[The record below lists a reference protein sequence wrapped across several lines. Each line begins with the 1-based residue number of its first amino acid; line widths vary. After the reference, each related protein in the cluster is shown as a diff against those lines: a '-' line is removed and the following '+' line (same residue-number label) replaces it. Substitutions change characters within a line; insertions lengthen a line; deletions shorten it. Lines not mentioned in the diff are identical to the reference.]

1 MAGIP
6 SKRIQDAALK
16 LLKQSVRLKRGER
29 IALVTDREGCMIFV
43 ALCAA
48 AEQLGGDI
56 TEVYLSPNRM
66 HSAPIPVAKNIFA
79 KSDVI
84 VAPTR
89 ISITHSPETYLARK
103 NGARVVSMPDVT
115 ESMFLRAMEADNS
128 KISKIH
134 SKLMRSLAKVK
145 QIRITSPSGTDFTID
160 AKGRKLVFQEDS
172 GDISAKGTMSN
183 IPFGEVYTYIGLGD
197 GCLAI
202 DSWGRHIT
210 KRECAKLW
218 VKGGKIIKWNKGAE
232 PYIKHQLK
240 AGTCGFLVAELG
252 IGTNP
257 NIKRPIG
264 DVLNDE
270 KIGGSVHIAFG
281 GAEGLRKCAVH
292 EDFVLLSPTLDVGG
306 KILIRRG
313 KFV

>member
-6 SKRIQDAALK
+6 SKRMQQAALK
-16 LLKQSVRLKRGER
+16 LLKRNVRLKRGER
-29 IALVTDREGCMIFV
+29 VTLVTDRENCMIFI
-43 ALCAA
+43 ALSAA
-48 AEQLGGDI
+48 ARQLGGDVI
-56 TEVYLSPNRM
+56 EVYLSSNRM
-66 HSAPIPVAKNIFA
+66 HSAPIPIAKDIFA

-103 NGARVVSMPDVT
+103 KGARVVSMPDVT
-115 ESMFLRAMEADNS
+115 ESMFLRAMKADNS
-128 KISKIH
+128 KIRGIH
-134 SKLMRSLAKVK
+134 KKLMRSLTKIK
-145 QIRITSPSGTDFTID
+145 QIRITSPSGTDFLID
-160 AKGRKLVFQEDS
+160 AKGRTLVFQGDD
-172 GDISAKGTMSN
+172 GDISAKGEMSN
-183 IPFGEVYTYIGLGD
+183 IPFGEVYTYMGLGD

-202 DSWGRHIT
+202 DSWGRYIT
-210 KRECAKLW
+210 KSKCAKLW
-218 VKGGKIIKWNKGAE
+218 VKSGRIIKWNKGAE

-240 AGTCGFLVAELG
+240 AGPCGLLVAELG
-252 IGTNP
+252 IGTNS

-281 GAEGLRKCAVH
+281 GAEGLRTCAVH
-292 EDFVLLSPTLDVGG
+292 EDFVLLSPTLRVDG
-306 KILIRRG
+306 KFLIRRG

>member
-6 SKRIQDAALK
+6 SKRIQDSALK

-29 IALVTDREGCMIFV
+29 ITLVTDREDCMIFI
-43 ALCAA
+43 ALSAA
-48 AEQLGGDI
+48 ARQLGGDVA
-56 TEVYLSPNRM
+56 EVYLSPNRM
-66 HSAPIPVAKNIFA
+66 HSAPIPIAKDIFA

-103 NGARVVSMPDVT
+103 KGARVVSMPDVT
-115 ESMFLRAMEADNS
+115 ERMFLRAMEADNS
-128 KISKIH
+128 KITRVH
-134 SKLMRSLAKVK
+134 AKLMRALAKVK
-145 QIRITSPSGTDFTID
+145 RILIMSLSGTHFIID
-160 AKGRKLVFQEDS
+160 AKGRKLVFEEDD
-172 GDISAKGTMSN
+172 GDISAKGEMSN
-183 IPFGEVYTYIGLGD
+183 IPFGEVYTYMGLGD

-210 KRECAKLW
+210 KSDHAKLW
-218 VKGGKIIKWNKGAE
+218 VRDGKIIKWNKGAE

-240 AGTCGFLVAELG
+240 AGPCGLLVAELG

-281 GAEGLRKCAVH
+281 GAEGLRKCVVH
-292 EDFVLLSPTLDVGG
+292 EDFVILSPTLEVDG
-306 KILIRRG
+306 KTLIRRG